1 MYYYY
6 KSLAAERAKRAD
18 YKFLFNS
25 MYLGQYKKLQH
36 IYFLAIILDSFFAQT
51 FIQLFNLSCVLF
63 ILLLWAFTIPKSD
76 QEKLDEEDQ
85 RKRRFRE
92 KVINWTT

>member
-18 YKFLFNS
+18 YKFIFNS

-36 IYFLAIILDSFFAQT
+36 FYFLAIILDSFFAQT
-51 FIQLFNLSCVLF
+51 FIQLFNLSCVLI